1 MPIASLCRRTFPRL
15 SFPLLVL
22 AAFGTPALAAEPGW
36 LGEAD
41 CRIAPLKPT
50 PSGAVSWTGA
60 CVDGYASGKGVLA
73 WNAASLNKVTLEATL
88 VRGEASGEAV
98 LKRRD
103 YTYTGTTKNGVPE
116 GTGYFAFQNG
126 KGWYEGEV
134 LNGMPH
140 GKGIYLTAHRSEY
153 KGEFVMGKKHGWGE
167 ETFATGGSYAGG
179 WKNDAFDGHGA
190 IVHAGSGHKYEG
202 QFKDGRVAGLAAP
215 EIAAGQYAIKDTT
228 VGSRIPE
235 NRLVAYLPLTAGW
248 DQLTP
253 AQKNKMRANYP
264 ALEAGDDPPF
274 PAKGEGALF
283 NNVRRI
289 NEALGAVTGDL
300 AVYVLVGKDGKPQ
313 RVTTY
318 GAPTPE
324 MVRAVSHLFML
335 EQYKP
340 ALCRGE
346 PCEMI
351 YPVNF
356 SFSISN

>member
-1 MPIASLCRRTFPRL
+1 MRIVSLCRR
-15 SFPLLVL
+15 SFPLLAL
-22 AAFGTPALAAEPGW
+22 AALGTPALAAEATW
-36 LGEAD
+36 LGAAD
-41 CRIAPLKPT
+41 CRIAPLKPAPT
-50 PSGAVSWTGA
+50 GTVSWTGA
-60 CVDGYASGKGVLA
+60 CIDGYASGKGLLT
-73 WNAASLNKVTLEATL
+73 WTWPILGKVTLEGTL
-88 VRGEASGEAV
+88 VRGDASGETV

-103 YTYTGTTKNGVPE
+103 YTYTGTTKNGVPD
-116 GTGYFAFQNG
+116 GAGYFAFANG
-126 KGWYEGEV
+126 TGWYEGEV
-134 LNGMPH
+134 VNGAPH
-140 GKGIYLTAHRSEY
+140 GKGIKLTAHRSEY
-153 KGEFVMGKKHGWGE
+153 KGEFVLGKKHGYGE

-179 WKNDAFDGHGA
+179 WKNDAFDGHGV
-190 IVHAGSGHKYEG
+190 IVYAGSGHKYEG

-215 EIAAGQYAIKDTT
+215 ETASGRYAITGTT

-235 NRLVAYLPLTAGW
+235 GRVLAPIPLNAGW
-248 DQLTP
+248 DQLS
-253 AQKNKMRANYP
+253 AAEKNTMRASYA

-274 PAKGEGALF
+274 PARGVGGLF
-283 NNVRRI
+283 KNVRRI
-289 NEALGAVTGDL
+289 NEALGAVQGAL
-300 AVYVLVGKDGKPQ
+300 AVYVLVGKDGKPL
-313 RVTTY
+313 RVTAF